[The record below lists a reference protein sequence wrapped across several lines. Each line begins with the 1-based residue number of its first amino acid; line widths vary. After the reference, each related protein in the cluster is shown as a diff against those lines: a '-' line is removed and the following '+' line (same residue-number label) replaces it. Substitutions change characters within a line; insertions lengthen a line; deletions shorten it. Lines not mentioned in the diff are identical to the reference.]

1 MRDVF
6 IGVCYKVEVVGVWGC
21 VGCLVGLCMCVSFG
35 CVVLWVCCFGGV
47 FVVWFLILSF
57 KFSRVV

>member
-1 MRDVF
+1 MRGVF

-35 CVVLWVCCFGGV
+35 LCCFVGVLFWGCVCCLV
-47 FVVWFLILSF
+47 FDL
-57 KFSRVV
+57 KF